1 VGSITKYQGVAT
13 QCTPSNPN
21 ETNIWNQ
28 RLNALEGMMVQI
40 VAVVTKNNN
49 PQVASE
55 VIIKKKTPLGAI
67 NFSYKENKVSRS

>member
-1 VGSITKYQGVAT
+1 VGSITKYQGAAT
-13 QCTPSNPN
+13 QCTPFNPN

-49 PQVASE
+49 PQVASK
-55 VIIKKKTPLGAI
+55 VIIQKKTP
-67 NFSYKENKVSRS
+67 